1 MKFPA
6 RWIHHQQHL
15 RLQFG
20 RVKNYCSDEVTRL
33 DCHSRQF
40 HPLTLLAK

>member
-1 MKFPA
+1 
-6 RWIHHQQHL
+6 
-15 RLQFG
+15 
-20 RVKNYCSDEVTRL
+20 VKNYCSDEATRL